1 MDITILNEHYFE
13 QVLSMVYLTENTGL
27 LLMLTLNHLKFNSLT
42 LPLSP
47 PLNIF
52 ENYNESVKQC
62 R

>member
-13 QVLSMVYLTENTGL
+13 QVLSTVYLTENTGL
-27 LLMLTLNHLKFNSLT
+27 LLMLTLNHLQFNSLT

-47 PLNIF
+47 PLNIC